1 MDWVER
7 FWSRVDKS
15 GDCWLWTGGRT
26 SEGYGRFW
34 LNGKSVLAHRV
45 AYALAHGQLPGDG
58 YQLDHVC
65 RVRLCVRHLEP
76 VTIRENL
83 MRSSATWAARNAAKT
98 HCKHGHEFTDA
109 NTYRAPDG
117 QRMCRECARASDR
130 RAYWRKR
137 GLVDT
142 ESAPRSP

>member
-15 GDCWLWTGGRT
+15 GNCWLWTGGRT

-45 AYALAHGQLPGDG
+45 AYALAHGKLPSDG
-58 YQLDHVC
+58 YQLDHTC
-65 RVRLCVRHLEP
+65 RVRICVRHLEP

-83 MRSSATWAARNAAKT
+83 MRGSTTQAAINAAKT
-98 HCKHGHEFTDA
+98 HCKQGHEFTDA

-117 QRMCRECARASDR
+117 QRMCRECMRASDR

-137 GLVDT
+137 GVT
-142 ESAPRSP
+142 VT